1 MDRMISKI
9 IIKKLDYVSNINP
22 PTYPDG
28 LDIEV
33 FSFKR
38 LSEAFKLAKKKYDI
52 EHVTPFIIRKSKKK
66 FNFL

>member
-33 FSFKR
+33 FHLKI
-38 LSEAFKLAKKKYDI
+38 SEVFKLAKKNMILNMLPLY
-52 EHVTPFIIRKSKKK
+52 
-66 FNFL
+66 N